1 MVFLHTEASVTK
13 VSCNKLLWLREK
25 KIVAIA
31 KQTLC
36 NCTDDLLIARKI
48 DDHYKEEGYQA
59 MSFKRDCLL
68 GWVLG

>member
-1 MVFLHTEASVTK
+1 M
-13 VSCNKLLWLREK
+13 WLREK